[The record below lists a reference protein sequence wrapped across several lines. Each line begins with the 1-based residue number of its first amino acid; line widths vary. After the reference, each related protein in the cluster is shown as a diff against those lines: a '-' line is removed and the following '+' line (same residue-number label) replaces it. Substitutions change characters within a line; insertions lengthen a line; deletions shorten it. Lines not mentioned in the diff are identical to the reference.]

1 MARTAAVGHDYNCQL
16 PIRNID
22 GHMIIVIVGKQTT
35 DVEAQFDGSF
45 GATRVKDRL
54 IVLLL
59 KLFLRRA
66 ENVPKD
72 FMLLYHLDR

>member
-1 MARTAAVGHDYNCQL
+1 MV
-16 PIRNID
+16 
-22 GHMIIVIVGKQTT
+22 IVIVGKQTT

-59 KLFLRRA
+59 KLVLRRA

>member
-1 MARTAAVGHDYNCQL
+1 MARTAAIGHDYNCQL

-54 IVLLL
+54 LL
-59 KLFLRRA
+59 KLVLRRA